1 MIDTIIKFGGEVY
14 FDKICTDLILE
25 KDEQNNFFAKGIVCV
40 DSKEK
45 NNEQKIFA
53 DAVILATG
61 HSATDIYKMLYD
73 VSIKNN
79 LDVSKILEEKTFA
92 VGVRV
97 EHPRTVIDKIQYHG
111 KERTENLGAA
121 EYRLTTQVDERGVYS
136 FCMCPGGLVVPS
148 SSSKEEIVVNGM
160 SPSSRNSKWSNAAI
174 VVEVRPE
181 DAKQILKENKID
193 NKDNLLSSLNFRTY
207 LEKLTYQ
214 NGEGIKA
221 PAQKLVDFL
230 EGRQTKSFPETSYT
244 PGLISSRLDLWLPDF
259 IKTRLQKAFKKFNE
273 NMKGFICEDAILI
286 ASETRTSTPV
296 RILRDKETMQSP
308 VIQNLFP
315 AGEGSGYSG
324 GIVSSAMDGENI
336 AKKIGESYFFF
347 QTVD

>member
-1 MIDTIIKFGGEVY
+1 
-14 FDKICTDLILE
+14 
-25 KDEQNNFFAKGIVCV
+25 
-40 DSKEK
+40 
-45 NNEQKIFA
+45 
-53 DAVILATG
+53 
-61 HSATDIYKMLYD
+61 
-73 VSIKNN
+73 
-79 LDVSKILEEKTFA
+79 
-92 VGVRV
+92 
-97 EHPRTVIDKIQYHG
+97 
-111 KERTENLGAA
+111 
-121 EYRLTTQVDERGVYS
+121 
-136 FCMCPGGLVVPS
+136 MCPGGLVVPS

-230 EGRQTKSFPETSYT
+230 ECRQTKSFPETSYT

-296 RILRDKETMQSP
+296 RILRDKETLQNP

-336 AKKIGESYFFF
+336 AKKIGES
-347 QTVD
+347 